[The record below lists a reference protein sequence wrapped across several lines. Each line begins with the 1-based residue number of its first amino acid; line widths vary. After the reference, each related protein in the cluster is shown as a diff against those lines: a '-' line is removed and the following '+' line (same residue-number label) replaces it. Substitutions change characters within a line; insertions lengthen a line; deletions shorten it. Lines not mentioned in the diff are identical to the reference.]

1 MIDNTTKPNSMN
13 QQFFTSIQKPVL
25 LQTTPKGIGGEG
37 NVYSVLEGEPEA
49 PLVAKIYHTQE
60 LEKERMNK
68 QQGKPTRE
76 AKIRHLI
83 LHQTYLSPDCPAI
96 FPEDLLYDDQGD
108 FVGFLMREA
117 PGDTDLSS
125 LCSLN
130 LFTGLATTWH
140 HKFDRCQ
147 LHGMVA
153 FAHLCQKIATVF
165 DEIHQSQELTLV
177 DVKPENIHLSLQ
189 GDISLIDIDSA
200 QIIKQD
206 QVLFAASK
214 LTPEYCP
221 PEYQSLDFK
230 NDLIPQSW
238 DRFALGVIF
247 YKLMLGLHPYTGSC
261 HPPYDHLTTNAQKI
275 AEGLFPH
282 GANEEH
288 FSIIPHPHRSFDKMP
303 EALQKLFYRCFEVGH
318 QYPEL
323 RPTAAEW
330 VETFSHI
337 EAHEYADMI
346 QPMPKVTAQATLAE
360 QAISLPTKKESKVA
374 LFGFFSAAIIMLLF
388 LSVIFKNIAGNEP
401 INPAKYEYYK
411 QYFPGEYQ
419 VSHPVVEGRRLV
431 LNYGKYGFL
440 DSKNKLV
447 IPLQYDYADDFKEG
461 LASVAKNGKYGFI
474 DENGKV
480 VIPFRYNGAAFFFNG
495 KAQVEMMTKEGRK
508 YMLINREGKTVTDA
522 YDYIGDFYYGRAVVR
537 KGDDIGFID
546 EEGNEAIALGY
557 VYAQNFDET
566 GVALVG
572 DKLKKY
578 YIDKTGNYIRGYFP
592 PKTN

>member
-1 MIDNTTKPNSMN
+1 MINNTTKPNSMN

-25 LQTTPKGIGGEG
+25 LQATPKGVGGEG
-37 NVYSVLEGEPEA
+37 NVYRVLDSENET

-60 LEKERMNK
+60 LEKERLNK
-68 QQGKPTRE
+68 QKGKPTRE

-83 LHQTYLSPDCPAI
+83 LQQTYLSPNSPAI

-130 LFTGLATTWH
+130 LFVGLAPSWH
-140 HKFDRCQ
+140 HKFDRHQ
-147 LHGMVA
+147 LSGMVE
-153 FAHLCQKIATVF
+153 FANLCQRIAIVF
-165 DEIHQSQELTLV
+165 DEIHQSQELILV
-177 DVKPENIHLSLQ
+177 DVKPENIHLSIQ
-189 GDISLIDIDSA
+189 GNISLIDVDSA
-200 QIIKQD
+200 QVVKQD

-221 PEYQSLDFK
+221 PEYQNLDFK

-238 DRFALGVIF
+238 DRFALGIIF

-282 GANEEH
+282 GAKEAH
-288 FSIIPHPHRSFDKMP
+288 FSIIPHPHQSFDKMP

-330 VETFSHI
+330 AQTFSHI
-337 EAHEYADMI
+337 EAHEYGNMVQHMPQVTKQVALADQTI
-346 QPMPKVTAQATLAE
+346 P
-360 QAISLPTKKESKVA
+360 LPAKKESKVA
-374 LFGFFSAAIIMLLF
+374 LFGFFSAAIIILLF
-388 LSVIFKNIAGNEP
+388 LSVMFKNIAGNEP
-401 INPAKYEYYK
+401 VNPAKYEYYK

-440 DSKNKLV
+440 DSKNNLV
-447 IPLQYDYADDFKEG
+447 IPLQYEYADDFKEG
-461 LASVAKNGKYGFI
+461 LACVAKNGKYGFI

-480 VIPFRYNGAAFFFNG
+480 VIPFRFDGAAFFFNG
-495 KAQVEMMTKEGRK
+495 KAQIEMIMHEGRK
-508 YMLINREGKTVTDA
+508 YLLINREGKTVTNE

-537 KGDDIGFID
+537 KGDLLGFID
-546 EEGNEAIALGY
+546 EEGNEAIDLKF
-557 VYAQNFDET
+557 VDAQNFDET

-578 YIDKTGNYIRGYFP
+578 YIDKAGNYIGDYIP